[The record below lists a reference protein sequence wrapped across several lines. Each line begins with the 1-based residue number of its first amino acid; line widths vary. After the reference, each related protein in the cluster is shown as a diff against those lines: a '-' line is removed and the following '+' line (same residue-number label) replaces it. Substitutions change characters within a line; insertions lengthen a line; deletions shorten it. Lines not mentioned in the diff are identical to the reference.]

1 MAGKASSDV
10 VAMSSPSHYG
20 SPGCCY
26 YDAASKEAL
35 ARIIMAASLFGVF
48 RSVSVALP
56 LDALA
61 SCELRGA
68 GSLLL
73 LLAYLRRLD
82 CSLHFVSQTG
92 AAGDSGFA
100 GDLNLER
107 KICCWIRHKHA
118 SELLC
123 SLPTKVHVNTK
134 NWLLS
139 AQLRHTASSSQTEEE
154 GRGGREPV
162 GEM

>member
-48 RSVSVALP
+48 RSVSVRPPSSLWMH
-56 LDALA
+56 LRRA
-61 SCELRGA
+61 SCEVRA
-68 GSLLL
+68 PSFSS

-92 AAGDSGFA
+92 AGGQWVCR
-100 GDLNLER
+100 GLKLGKKDL
-107 KICCWIRHKHA
+107 
-118 SELLC
+118 LLD
-123 SLPTKVHVNTK
+123 
-134 NWLLS
+134 
-139 AQLRHTASSSQTEEE
+139 
-154 GRGGREPV
+154 
-162 GEM
+162 